1 MCAIRI
7 HIHTHTDRYTQS
19 YTQGAQAAME
29 WYSKEL
35 KIREELQGEMHP
47 RTQQVPRSMSHCNA
61 LQHTAMHC
69 SMLLHTATQSSAQSH
84 TATYGNTLQLAAT
97 HCNTLQYYFRLSLS
111 LSHNHTHTHT
121 LAHTTGAPHL
131 HLSVGRKIARRTA
144 RRARGSRWH
153 NGFQRQRVHLCR
165 SVVLRVVACCCSVL
179 SRAQRSRQHS
189 DFSGRGYM
197 RIALCC
203 NVLLCVAISTKKSST
218 WRISESSRMSS
229 P

>member
-7 HIHTHTDRYTQS
+7 HIHAHTDKYTQS
-19 YTQGAQAAME
+19 IRRERKQPWSGTARSSRFVRSCRVKCTLAHNRCQDPCRTATHCSTLQCTAACCCT
-29 WYSKEL
+29 
-35 KIREELQGEMHP
+35 LQHKVARSHTLQ
-47 RTQQVPRSMSHCNA
+47 RTATRCNS
-61 LQHTAMHC
+61 LQHTA
-69 SMLLHTATQSSAQSH
+69 
-84 TATYGNTLQLAAT
+84 TLY
-97 HCNTLQYYFRLSLS
+97 NIIFVSRS
-111 LSHNHTHTHT
+111 LSHTYTHTHT